1 MNYLLKILKELI
13 EDIEENGNTKMLAIF
28 RKTKNY
34 TFLVDFRRIENEHFS
49 LNNGEIGQTLE
60 AKEIQTI
67 LEYQLFCL
75 F

>member
-13 EDIEENGNTKMLAIF
+13 EDIEENGNTKMLAVF
-28 RKTKNY
+28 RKTKDY
-34 TFLVDFRRIENEHFS
+34 TFLVDFRRIENEQFS